1 MRISKKTVMLS
12 MLMLMLAASSAYAA
26 VTASVSLEGESHTAG
41 AGRYY
46 KGDIKAGY
54 EALSDENIQSIAL
67 SVDGKQLDVK
77 EGTGPSEKGNFTIEK
92 SWLSANE
99 TKDYRHEGKLIITDE
114 KGDVETETFDFLA
127 DTTTPKISFSGI
139 AEGAAFS
146 SDKTLTCEITDGN
159 IENTKSG
166 ISITKNGEDIAAPS
180 FEADKDKDKKSL
192 KFTPGEDGKY
202 KVSVSASDIAENKAE
217 KAIVFTKDSAKPEIE
232 NIKISGEKKEG
243 AGWYCSDVTVAA
255 SAKDSLSGIEKIILY
270 VDGKKLAETGSE
282 NLKYTITES
291 WLSDND
297 TKNGKHE
304 VKITAV
310 DAAGNQVSKTDSFS
324 ADTKA
329 PQVKMSGTSDNAV
342 INKAPKIEVTAEDAH
357 ADNCTVTLKVYLNG
371 KISDTKTEPGGRL
384 TYTPTDSGRY
394 KIVASA
400 EDAAGNRSEDK
411 ELSFI
416 LDMVKPYA
424 SLSDFTGNKKDG
436 FSWFDGDV
444 NITVKNLDDLSGLKS
459 VKITVN
465 GDVFTNET
473 ELSGAETFDKDVTI
487 SKEWLAENSS
497 PDGSYKLEVTTRD
510 EAGNEN
516 YMYNSFKADAITP
529 EVSLSGIDEGEY
541 TNRTPDITCEVK
553 DNHPELNRIY
563 ITVTRDGKAWK
574 SLEKEGEK
582 LTTDCFTKDGR
593 YKVTAYS
600 VDKAGNKAEEKSI
613 SFVKDTVAPVV
624 SISGAKA
631 GSYTKGAKSLKV
643 RIKEQ
648 NFSGVNTSGSITRVL
663 EKKKETISWGKITP
677 DRTDF
682 TYTKRVSKTGT
693 YTAVIS
699 ATDAAGNKSAE
710 KKLVF
715 TIDNEAPVV
724 KITGVSDVN
733 GYSARITPSAAYEDP
748 YFESVKVSLKRAGGK
763 DTAGLSVKKSNTNT
777 GGKAAYKDFEKKRK
791 YDGRYTFTV
800 TVTDKA
806 KNSTTKS
813 RTFIVDRFGSVFKL
827 SQSGKDVNRQFVKS
841 INEPIRI
848 TEKNPARILETEGML
863 RLDGKLLNDTAKV
876 KTVAVTDG
884 TGCIYTYDPSMF
896 EKEGVYTIETKSTDV
911 CKNVSRFDE
920 KQSCSFTVDR
930 TAPVITASGIEDRG
944 RYKLQDAK
952 LNLTVVDN
960 AQRYKL
966 TVTSDGKTIYQSR
979 RGEEKAEVTIPP
991 GIGQDITITASDMAG
1006 NTSTAEYRSVT
1017 VSGSFL
1023 VRLFT
1028 SILFDVIL
1036 ALAIAALATLII
1048 IKRRKKKGDEKSTPT
1063 NEIEE

>member
-1 MRISKKTVMLS
+1 MRISKKAVLLS
-12 MLMLMLAASSAYAA
+12 ALMLMLAAPGVYAA
-26 VTASVSLEGESHTAG
+26 ASATVSLDGKSHTASG
-41 AGRYY
+41 AKYY
-46 KGDIKAGY
+46 KDDINVSYAA
-54 EALSDENIQSIAL
+54 ESDANIKSIML
-67 SVDGKQLDVK
+67 KVDGKEIGEK
-77 EGTGPSEKGNFTIEK
+77 EGAGLSASGSFTIEK
-92 SWLSANE
+92 GWLSANE
-99 TKDYRHEGKLIITDE
+99 TKDYKHEGKLIITDE
-114 KGDVETETFDFLA
+114 NSAQEEKAFDFLA
-127 DTTTPKISFSGI
+127 DATVPEISFSGI

-146 SDKTLTCEITDGN
+146 SDKTLTCQVSDSN
-159 IENTKSG
+159 IENTKSE
-166 ISITKNGEDIAAPS
+166 ISVSKNGEELPPPS
-180 FEADKDKDKKSL
+180 FEEDKDKDVKSL
-192 KFTPGEDGKY
+192 KFKVSEDGKY
-202 KVSVSASDIAENKAE
+202 QVKVTASDIAENKAE
-217 KAIVFTKDSAKPEIE
+217 KSISFTRDSVKPEIE
-232 NIKISGEKKEG
+232 EIKTSGEKKEG
-243 AGWYCSDVTVAA
+243 ASWYCSDVTVKA
-255 SAKDSLSGIEKIILY
+255 SAKDSLSGIDKLILY
-270 VDGKKLAETGSE
+270 VDGKKLAEANSQSLT
-282 NLKYTITES
+282 YTITES
-291 WLSDND
+291 WLSEND
-297 TKNGKHE
+297 TKSGGHE
-304 VKITAV
+304 VKVTAA
-310 DAAGNQVSKTDSFS
+310 DKAGNEASKTETFS

-329 PQVKMSGTSDNAV
+329 PSVKISGVKDADV
-342 INKAPKIEVTAEDAH
+342 INTSPEIKVTAEDAH
-357 ADNCTVTLKVYLNG
+357 ADECNMTLKVFLNG
-371 KISDTKTEPGGRL
+371 SLSDTKTEKGGSL
-384 TYTPTDSGRY
+384 TYTPSDSGRY
-394 KIVASA
+394 KVVAFAS
-400 EDAAGNRSEDK
+400 DAAGNRSEDK
-411 ELSFI
+411 ELSFT
-416 LDMVKPYA
+416 LDKVKPDV
-424 SLSDFTGNKKDG
+424 SLTDFTGNKKEG

-444 NITVKNLDDLSGLKS
+444 KITTRNLDDLSGLKS

-465 GDVFTNET
+465 GAVFTNET
-473 ELSGAETFDKDVTI
+473 ALSGAESFEKDVEI
-487 SKEWLAENSS
+487 SKAWLAENSS
-497 PDGSYKLEVTTRD
+497 ADGSYKLEVTTRD
-510 EAGNEN
+510 EAGNES
-516 YMYNSFKADAITP
+516 YIYNSFNADVITP
-529 EVSLSGIDEGEY
+529 KVSLSGIDEGEY

-553 DNHPELNRIY
+553 DNHAELNRIY
-563 ITVTRDGKAWK
+563 LAVTKDGKAWK

-600 VDKAGNKAEEKSI
+600 VDKAGNKAKEKSL

-896 EKEGVYTIETKSTDV
+896 DKEGVYTIETKSTDV

-1036 ALAIAALATLII
+1036 ALAIAALAMFII